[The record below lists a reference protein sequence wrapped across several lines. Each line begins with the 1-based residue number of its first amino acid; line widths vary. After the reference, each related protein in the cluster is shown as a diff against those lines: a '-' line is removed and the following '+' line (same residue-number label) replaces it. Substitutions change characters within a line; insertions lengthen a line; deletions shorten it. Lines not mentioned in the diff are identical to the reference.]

1 MGKNQ
6 IKSGQQ
12 QFICCTNEHKREQT
26 VCGHTGD
33 VQRTARGPLSIC
45 WWSCTNGPACQTS
58 RQLPAIRKTKEPA
71 EPKGAAHAIATTEKE
86 LFGVIDTLPTARA
99 PMMATTATIV
109 LMMVVIVLLL
119 LLPMMMMKIMT
130 IRSEK
135 FNSPENCSVPMAVLL
150 LPPFSF
156 FLSTSPFTE
165 SLQLL

>member
-1 MGKNQ
+1 MGIQATCK
-6 IKSGQQ
+6 GL
-12 QFICCTNEHKREQT
+12 R
-26 VCGHTGD
+26 V
-33 VQRTARGPLSIC
+33 GPSASIC

-58 RQLPAIRKTKEPA
+58 RQLPAIRKTKESA

-119 LLPMMMMKIMT
+119 LLPMMMMKIMM

-156 FLSTSPFTE
+156 FLSTSL
-165 SLQLL
+165 LQNRYNYCRQQKIIMEH